1 MIRQLCGIYV
11 PMFKQKE
18 ADNSSFAPRV
28 GVHAFIWNM
37 ISRQAAL
44 YVNDYKEAEDI
55 EILLCHYEFRK
66 NLIFNV

>member
-28 GVHAFIWNM
+28 GVHTRFY
-37 ISRQAAL
+37 L
-44 YVNDYKEAEDI
+44 EYDI
-55 EILLCHYEFRK
+55 APSCTVCEQLQRSGRYGNFTMSL
-66 NLIFNV
+66 